1 MQQQG
6 KGLAM
11 LNEEKVRY
19 MTELAIF
26 EKNQG
31 KEIFS
36 INRYFKSDYVGIQMF
51 RSFFGYTF
59 SYLLILVLWILYKLE
74 DLLGAISLEEA
85 AALAA
90 LCGFWYLAGLAVY
103 LLISCVVARRRYS
116 YASRYQ
122 IMYSAKLKHLLNRY
136 GKADSSSYKGG
147 KS

>member
-1 MQQQG
+1 
-6 KGLAM
+6 M

-26 EKNQG
+26 EKKRG

-59 SYLLILVLWILYKLE
+59 SYLLILLLWALYKLE
-74 DLLGAISLEEA
+74 DILGSISFEGA
-85 AALAA
+85 ARLGA
-90 LCGFWYLAGLAVY
+90 LCGFWYLLGLAVY
-103 LLISCVVARRRYS
+103 LGISCVIAQRRYN

-136 GKADSSSYKGG
+136 GEGDGTSYKGG
-147 KS
+147 KFG

>member
-1 MQQQG
+1 
-6 KGLAM
+6 M

-19 MTELAIF
+19 MTELAVF

-36 INRYFKSDYVGIQMF
+36 INRFFKRDYVGIQMF

-59 SYLLILVLWILYKLE
+59 SYLLILLLWILYQLE
-74 DLLGAISLEEA
+74 DLLGTISFDDA
-85 AALAA
+85 ARLAG
-90 LCGFWYLAGLAVY
+90 LCGFWYLLGLAVY
-103 LLISCVVARRRYS
+103 LGITWSVAGKRYN

>member
-1 MQQQG
+1 
-6 KGLAM
+6 M

-59 SYLLILVLWILYKLE
+59 SYLLILLLWILYKLE
-74 DLLGAISLEEA
+74 DILGSISFDEA
-85 AALAA
+85 ARLAA
-90 LCGFWYLAGLAVY
+90 LCGFWYLSGLAVY
-103 LLISCVVARRRYS
+103 LVISCVIAQKRYN
-116 YASRYQ
+116 YAARYQ

-136 GKADSSSYKGG
+136 GKGDSGSNKGG
-147 KS
+147 KFG